1 MKETDYRYIMEN
13 MSVLQIGAKYSYRE
27 LVDDIDLSYKYRCI
41 IKQLL
46 LQEVDADTTIE
57 SHLYYMKPQDE
68 SCRIYRQLRAKI
80 RIYVPK
86 VKKHFGGRTDTE
98 FEERVLTAEELA
110 SISPEQKT
118 LMGMMISELQ
128 LSKMGLMT
136 FVI

>member
-1 MKETDYRYIMEN
+1 MEN

-80 RIYVPK
+80 RIYVR
-86 VKKHFGGRTDTE
+86 GGTGKLPD
-98 FEERVLTAEELA
+98 
-110 SISPEQKT
+110 
-118 LMGMMISELQ
+118 LQ
-128 LSKMGLMT
+128 LCPDEHPLRRLLQGRRCGQR
-136 FVI
+136 I

>member
-1 MKETDYRYIMEN
+1 MEN

-86 VKKHFGGRTDTE
+86 VKKHHGGRTDTE

>member
-86 VKKHFGGRTDTE
+86 VKKHLGGRTDTE
-98 FEERVLTAEELA
+98 FEERVLTAEELT

>member
-86 VKKHFGGRTDTE
+86 VKKYLGGRTDTE

>member
-80 RIYVPK
+80 RIYVPR
-86 VKKHFGGRTDTE
+86 VKKHLGGRTDTE
-98 FEERVLTAEELA
+98 YPNLEFRYC
-110 SISPEQKT
+110 
-118 LMGMMISELQ
+118 
-128 LSKMGLMT
+128 SKCNGYYCYCIDHINNH
-136 FVI
+136 VHIQ

>member
-1 MKETDYRYIMEN
+1 MEN

-86 VKKHFGGRTDTE
+86 VKKHPGGRTDTE

>member
-1 MKETDYRYIMEN
+1 MEN

-86 VKKHFGGRTDTE
+86 VKKQLGGRTDTE